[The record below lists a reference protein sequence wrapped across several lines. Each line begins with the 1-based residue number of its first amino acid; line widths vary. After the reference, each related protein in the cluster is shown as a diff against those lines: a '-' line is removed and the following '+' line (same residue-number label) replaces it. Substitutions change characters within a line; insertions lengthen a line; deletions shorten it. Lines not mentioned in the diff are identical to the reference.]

1 MHGTSR
7 IRGHK
12 PKRPKQ
18 VLVFQSEAKETSMAG
33 RPKKIELKEDKKG
46 TFDEPAFKVLY
57 ENRAKVGGN
66 AKYFVK
72 LAAAHFNENGQAD
85 LSGVTASEMKDALS
99 AIIAR
104 HQPQEGEDERE
115 DFRDFH
121 TDVAN
126 DMFARGEW
134 RKKFRVGD
142 EIEYVKSKGYSKD
155 NLAGPDVV
163 NAFVALMDAR
173 KEELKKL
180 LDEQPDKD
188 ASPAACQ
195 ASRHYGEAKLFQPN
209 QRYAV
214 RWEDGKP
221 VGRKTHE
228 HGGAEIIGGDYMV
241 NDEVAWEIIS
251 GATAEQLKEDV
262 LKLASDS
269 YRLYCHDCQVS
280 ANRETKPGEPKIIF
294 RPTAGVRAK
303 LEAMRKRFTG
313 SSEARSFE
321 AGARRRR
328 PPVQESGSRKM
339 PDGWA
344 PRRNR
349 GR

>member
-1 MHGTSR
+1 M
-7 IRGHK
+7 K
-12 PKRPKQ
+12 
-18 VLVFQSEAKETSMAG
+18 
-33 RPKKIELKEDKKG
+33 PKKIEFKSDKKG
-46 TFDEPAFKVLY
+46 DTFEKSAFQVLY
-57 ENRAKVGGN
+57 DNKAKVGGN
-66 AKYFVK
+66 AGYFVL
-72 LAAAHFNENGQAD
+72 LAADHFKENGRTD
-85 LSGVTASEMKDALS
+85 LLAVTASEMKDALV

-104 HQPQEGEDERE
+104 HKQQEGESERE

-121 TDVAN
+121 TDAAN

-134 RKKFRVGD
+134 KGKFRVGD
-142 EIEYVKSKGYSKD
+142 EIAYVKSLGHSKD

-195 ASRHYGEAKLFQPN
+195 ASRHYGEAKPFQPN
-209 QRYAV
+209 QRYAI

-221 VGRKTHE
+221 VGRKIHE
-228 HGGAEIIGGDYMV
+228 HGGGEIMSGDYLV
-241 NDEVAWEIIS
+241 NDDVAWDAIS
-251 GATAEQLKEDV
+251 GATPEQLKEDV
-262 LKLASDS
+262 LKLAGESF
-269 YRLYCHDCQVS
+269 RLYCHDCQVS

-294 RPTAGVRAK
+294 RPMAGVRAK
-303 LEAMRKRFTG
+303 LEAMKKRASG

-328 PPVQESGSRKM
+328 PPVQRTGSDKM
-339 PDGWA
+339 PDSWS